1 MMSIPG
7 FVTVRSSS
15 SRLPGKCFLPFGDNC
30 NVLEHIV
37 RRAKHYDIEP
47 IICTSVDSSDDQI
60 EQLAKKEGVRH
71 FRGSLSNK
79 LQRWADC
86 ATHFNIDVFHTVDAD
101 DPFFDGV
108 EMHRS
113 YDYLKSGNYD
123 VVSPT
128 EISSAGAATVG
139 YTLTK
144 DIVLKACAGLDEN
157 ADTEMMW
164 YYLDKIAD
172 IKKTTLPAISENNLK
187 LRLTLDYPEDYW
199 LMESVRRITG
209 NLAPRNEVD
218 ELFARN
224 PDLYLVN
231 WFRNQEWKS
240 AQEAKKI

>member
-1 MMSIPG
+1 MTIPG
-7 FVTVRSSS
+7 FITVRSSS

-60 EQLAKKEGVRH
+60 EQLAKKEGVRY

-86 ATHFNIDVFHTVDAD
+86 ATYFNIDVFHTVDAD
-101 DPFFDGV
+101 DPFFDGA

-113 YDYLKSGNYD
+113 YDYLKFGNFD

-139 YTLTK
+139 YTLKK
-144 DIVLKACAGLDEN
+144 DIVIKACAGLDEN

-164 YYLDKIAD
+164 YYLDKITS
-172 IKKTTLPAISENNLK
+172 IKKVTLPAIENSSLK

-199 LMESVRRITG
+199 LMESIRRITG
-209 NLAPRNEVD
+209 NLAPRNKVD

-240 AQEAKKI
+240 AQEAKKV

>member
-1 MMSIPG
+1 MIILG

-47 IICTSVDSSDDQI
+47 IICTSVDPSDDQI

-71 FRGSLSNK
+71 FRGSLTNK

-101 DPFFDGV
+101 DPFFDGA

-144 DIVLKACAGLDEN
+144 DIVIKACEGLDEN

-231 WFRNQEWKS
+231 WYRNQEWKS

>member
-1 MMSIPG
+1 MAIPG

-47 IICTSVDSSDDQI
+47 IICTSVDPTDDQI
-60 EQLAKKEGVRH
+60 EQLAKKENVRC

-101 DPFFDGV
+101 DPFFDGA

-113 YDYLKSGNYD
+113 FEYLKSGRYD

-144 DIVLKACAGLDEN
+144 DIVIKACEGLDEN

-164 YYLDKIAD
+164 YYLDEISD
-172 IKKTTLPAISENNLK
+172 IKKTTLPAINENILK

-240 AQEAKKI
+240 AQETKKI

>member
-1 MMSIPG
+1 MLIPG

-15 SRLPGKCFLPFGDNC
+15 SRLPGKCFLPFGDNS

-47 IICTSVDSSDDQI
+47 IICTSDDPSDDQI

-79 LQRWADC
+79 LQRWSDC

-101 DPFFDGV
+101 DPFFDGA

-113 YDYLKSGNYD
+113 FDYLKSGNYD

-144 DIVLKACAGLDEN
+144 DIVIKACIGLDEN

-172 IKKTTLPAISENNLK
+172 IKKTILPAISENNLK

>member
-1 MMSIPG
+1 MPIPG

-37 RRAKHYDIEP
+37 LRAKHYDIEP

-101 DPFFDGV
+101 DPFFDGA
-108 EMHRS
+108 EMYRS

-144 DIVLKACAGLDEN
+144 DIVIKACAGLDEN

>member
-1 MMSIPG
+1 MKIPG
-7 FVTVRSSS
+7 FITVRSSS
-15 SRLPGKCFLPFGDNC
+15 TRLSGKCFLPFGENC
-30 NVLEHIV
+30 NVLQHII
-37 RRAKHYDIEP
+37 RRANHYEIEP
-47 IICTSVDSSDDQI
+47 IICTSIDPSDDEI
-60 EQLAKKEGVRH
+60 EKIAKEESVRF

-86 ATHFNIDVFHTVDAD
+86 ASHFNIDIFHTVDAD
-101 DPFFDGV
+101 DPFFDGN

-113 YDYLKSGNYD
+113 FNYLNSGNYD

-128 EISSAGAATVG
+128 SESSFGAASVG

-144 DIVLKACAGLDEN
+144 DIVFKACQGLDQN
-157 ADTEMMW
+157 TDTEMMW
-164 YYLDKIAD
+164 YYLDRLTDIKIA
-172 IKKTTLPAISENNLK
+172 TLPSIINNNLN

-199 LMESVRRITG
+199 LLETVRKIIG

-218 ELFARN
+218 NLFIRN

-240 AQEAKKI
+240 AQEAKSL

>member
-1 MMSIPG
+1 MIIPG
-7 FVTVRSSS
+7 FITVRSSS
-15 SRLPGKCFLPFGDNC
+15 SRLPGKCFLPFGENC
-30 NVLEHIV
+30 NVLQHII
-37 RRAKHYDIEP
+37 RRAKYYKIEP
-47 IICTSVDSSDDQI
+47 IICTSLDPADDAI
-60 EQLAKKEGVRH
+60 EKIAKEEGVSY
-71 FRGSLSNK
+71 FRGSLVNK

-86 ATHFNIDVFHTVDAD
+86 ANHFNIDIFHTVDAD
-101 DPFFDGV
+101 DPFFDGT

-113 YDYLKSGNYD
+113 FDFLKLGNYD

-144 DIVLKACAGLDEN
+144 DIVIKACEGIDQN

-164 YYLDKIAD
+164 YFLDKVSG
-172 IKKTTLPAISENNLK
+172 IKKSTLPSINENNLK

-199 LMESVRRITG
+199 LMESIRKIIG
-209 NLAPRNEVD
+209 NLASRNEVD
-218 ELFARN
+218 HLFNRN

>member
-1 MMSIPG
+1 MLIPG

-15 SRLPGKCFLPFGDNC
+15 SRLPGKCFLPFGDNS

-47 IICTSVDSSDDQI
+47 IICTSVDPSDDQI

-86 ATHFNIDVFHTVDAD
+86 ASHFNIDVFHTVDAD
-101 DPFFDGV
+101 DPFFDGA

-113 YDYLKSGNYD
+113 YDYLKSGNFD

-144 DIVLKACAGLDEN
+144 DIVIKACAGLDEN

-209 NLAPRNEVD
+209 NLASRNEVD